1 MLLFKGEYIMNVE
14 DKIIDIF
21 ELVFGQLVE
30 QIYFELQVIKN
41 Q

>member
-1 MLLFKGEYIMNVE
+1 MNVE